1 MLIKWQR
8 IRVVLCAEQGK
19 WRLPEW
25 PLLTRPHGCQHLN
38 TSFIFFILFFFST
51 ASHIFTSH
59 GCFFSMY
66 GSRTFCIAS
75 SSSSF
80 LFPYSRFRSFAVQ
93 KWYFSL
99 AESRRW
105 NMWNDVCVWHGEAVL
120 ASVAE
125 SHTLLGAQP
134 KIRFFFFGA
143 SVCAR
148 DFLQTIL
155 IIWDFFFFFKV
166 SGRKNQKKQKKN
178 KSKNQGFVEGHWE
191 NSLYADKLMQ
201 RRVKAEISFWTLV
214 SVRFMLDTLQ
224 INRQAFFVK
233 VLFCDFSPAVMSDW
247 NHKAPTQYSCL
258 QTSGAALCANAVKK
272 KNP

>member
-25 PLLTRPHGCQHLN
+25 PLLTRPHGCQRLN
-38 TSFIFFILFFFST
+38 TSFFFFFFLAQPVTFSR
-51 ASHIFTSH
+51 HMVV
-59 GCFFSMY
+59 FFSMY
-66 GSRTFCIAS
+66 RSRTFCIAS

-105 NMWNDVCVWHGEAVL
+105 NVWNDVCVWHGEAVL

-134 KIRFFFFGA
+134 KIW
-143 SVCAR
+143 
-148 DFLQTIL
+148 FLSQCVRAWLFTDNPDHL
-155 IIWDFFFFFKV
+155 GFFFFFFQ
-166 SGRKNQKKQKKN
+166 SLRTKK
-178 KSKNQGFVEGHWE
+178 
-191 NSLYADKLMQ
+191 
-201 RRVKAEISFWTLV
+201 
-214 SVRFMLDTLQ
+214 
-224 INRQAFFVK
+224 
-233 VLFCDFSPAVMSDW
+233 
-247 NHKAPTQYSCL
+247 
-258 QTSGAALCANAVKK
+258 
-272 KNP
+272 